1 MIFAVMDI
9 PKTLKIDEEQ
19 VIKLK
24 NISEQN
30 SASSKDNTFHSSGSN
45 VLDSILNGGF
55 CPGRMYLFFGANNT
69 GKTQICHQ
77 FCVQS
82 SKNSKYVFYLDTE
95 NTFRAER
102 IRELDDSDELDS
114 NNILKN
120 IYVSKAMSNVS
131 ILYTLNDLETRLKDD
146 HHQVLIIDSINNYF
160 RYEQGEESIPY
171 DSAKE
176 IFMQII
182 NKINEITIK
191 YDLITLAT
199 AQITSNFIKNAIVRE
214 LPVGNQFLNHFFS
227 EHLYLG
233 KDQEIK
239 NFIHLV
245 NSQNL
250 PEKKIFFRI
259 TSDGINEY

>member
-1 MIFAVMDI
+1 MDI
-9 PKTLKIDEEQ
+9 PKTLKIDKGQ

-24 NISEQN
+24 NILDQN
-30 SASSKDNTFHSSGSN
+30 IANFKENTLLPSGSN
-45 VLDSILNGGF
+45 ILDIILNGGF

-82 SKNSKYVFYLDTE
+82 SKNSKFVFYLDTE

-102 IRELDDSDELDS
+102 IRGLADSDELDS
-114 NNILKN
+114 NTILRN
-120 IYVSKAMSNVS
+120 IYVSKIMSNATLLFS
-131 ILYTLNDLETRLKDD
+131 LNDLETRLQETS
-146 HHQVLIIDSINNYF
+146 HQVLIIDSINNYF

-176 IFMQII
+176 IFIQII
-182 NKINEITIK
+182 SKINEITIK
-191 YDLITLAT
+191 YNLITVAT
-199 AQITSNFIKNAIVRE
+199 AQITSNFLKNAIIRE

-227 EHLYLG
+227 EQLYLG
-233 KDQEIK
+233 KDEEIK

-245 NSQNL
+245 NSQYL
-250 PEKKIFFRI
+250 PEKKLFFRI
-259 TSDGINEY
+259 TSDGIVEYRS